1 MHHQP
6 DNGFETPID
15 GAPTWVR
22 VVQAVLIGVVAGLA
36 FQVLFSMVLSGSEL
50 RPAITTPTE
59 CRKNSPSKA
68 PQQLKSHAG
77 VRPEV

>member
-1 MHHQP
+1 MHDPP
-6 DNGFETPID
+6 DNSFDTPID

-22 VVQAVLIGVVAGLA
+22 IVQAVLIGVVAGLA
-36 FQVLFSMVLSGSEL
+36 FQVLFSMVLSGNEL
-50 RPAITTPTE
+50 RPIKTPTE

-68 PQQLKSHAG
+68 PQQLKSQA